1 MDELS
6 IGEVARQAGLRPSAV
21 RYYERLGL
29 LPLPSRVNGR
39 RRYTPDIVRDLTVIQ
54 FAQRAGFT
62 LAEIRGLLHSRG
74 STRIRSENWR
84 ESMREKLIQLDEM
97 IERIH
102 EMQGMLERGLECACQ
117 QPEECVIQDRSW
129 WFEKESP

>member
-6 IGEVARQAGLRPSAV
+6 IGEVAQRAGLRPSAV

-39 RRYTPDIVRDLTVIQ
+39 RRYTADIVRDLTIIQ

-62 LAEIRGLLHSRG
+62 LAEIRGLVHSRG
-74 STRIRSENWR
+74 STRTRSESWR
-84 ESMREKLIQLDEM
+84 ESMHEKHIQLDAK
-97 IERIH
+97 IKRIH
-102 EMQGMLERGLECACQ
+102 EMQAMLERGLECDCQ
-117 QPEECVIQDRSW
+117 QPEECVILDRSW
-129 WFEKESP
+129 WFEEVSP